1 MTFRYAQG
9 KLAAAVG
16 GLVTGKG
23 RIKERLTSTEIS
35 ALIHVSPDDLPGDAR
50 AHFETAINALT
61 AEPQKSAGTIGASLD
76 AMSED
81 DAVSVASHL
90 YRAFTALTR

>member
-9 KLAAAVG
+9 RLAAAVE

-23 RIKERLTSTEIS
+23 RIKERLSSAEIS
-35 ALIHVSPDDLPGDAR
+35 ALIHLSPDDLPGDAR

-61 AEPQKSAGTIGASLD
+61 AEPQKSEGSLGASLA
-76 AMSED
+76 AMSDD
-81 DAVSVASHL
+81 DAVAVASHL
-90 YRAFTALTR
+90 YRALVALTR